1 MYAGYAL
8 TSITAYNLLA
18 YSTVSHD
25 ESFSS
30 AISVV
35 GSTGSAEGERRL
47 RILNIS
53 AQKPDG
59 TGSGTFLAQTV
70 AAQVAAGHLT
80 AVVCGIDDGD
90 ATDALP
96 AQALVFPVRFNTSEL
111 PFHVCGMSDEMPYA
125 ATRYRDLTPQMVGQF
140 ESAFAARLDR
150 ALAEFDPDVIICHHL
165 YLLASI
171 VRERVSGVP
180 VAAVCHATDLRQMA
194 MHGLERDR
202 IVAAIRRMDALFCL
216 HHAQAAEV
224 VRVYGA
230 DPALVHVTGTGYNAH
245 VFNQDGDAVR
255 RRAGQLCFVG
265 KVSFKKGAESL
276 LAALDLIQPGD
287 LSVAGLGEKSLS
299 LVLIGGHD
307 PAAEDYARIATKAET
322 CRWPV
327 RMAGRVPTKELVR
340 TYRQSDLFVLP
351 SFYEGLPLVG
361 IEALACGAKVLMTA
375 VPGVP
380 DGMDSLLPG
389 NPMAWV
395 EPPAMLA
402 VDTPDPQALPA
413 FERRLAD
420 GILACLAAP
429 RSAFDVT
436 HASWEMVVSRMLDVL
451 GEGRGR

>member
-1 MYAGYAL
+1 M
-8 TSITAYNLLA
+8 
-18 YSTVSHD
+18 
-25 ESFSS
+25 
-30 AISVV
+30 
-35 GSTGSAEGERRL
+35 
-47 RILNIS
+47 RILNVS

-111 PFHVCGMSDEMPYA
+111 AFHVCGMSDEMPYA

-150 ALAEFDPDVIICHHL
+150 ALAEFEPDVIICHHL

-171 VRERVSGVP
+171 VRERVSDVP

-194 MHGLERDR
+194 MHDLERER
-202 IVAAIRRMDALFCL
+202 IIGAIRRMDALFCL
-216 HHAQAAEV
+216 HQEQAAEV
-224 VRVYGA
+224 VRVYGV
-230 DPALVHVTGTGYNAH
+230 DPARVHVTGTGYNSH
-245 VFNQDGDAVR
+245 VFNQGGPAVER
-255 RRAGQLCFVG
+255 RPGQLCFVG

-276 LAALDLIQPGD
+276 LAALDLISASD
-287 LSVAGLGEKSLS
+287 LATVGLDEKGLE
-299 LVLIGGHD
+299 LVLVGGHD
-307 PAAEDYARIATKAET
+307 PAAEDYARIAAKASS

-327 RMAGRVPTKELVR
+327 RMAGRISTEELVR

-375 VPGVP
+375 LPGVP
-380 DGMDSLLPG
+380 DGMGSLLPG

-451 GEGRGR
+451 GERRGR